1 MMSDS
6 VWAVQNDQN
15 WDIFVTNETL
25 LWAETRRRKELD
37 GGTLVPHT
45 GSEEAFT
52 FCYLPIVRSEL
63 CTFKNYDTLRGD
75 DIRLM

>member
-6 VWAVQNDQN
+6 VWAVQIDQY

-25 LWAETRRRKELD
+25 LWAETRRKKRID
-37 GGTLVPHT
+37 GGTLVPHR

-52 FCYLPIVRSEL
+52 FYYLPFVRSAL
-63 CTFKNYDTLRGD
+63 CTFKHYDTLLGD
-75 DIRLM
+75 DT